1 MLIQKGYSA
10 GDVVCFK
17 LVTGD
22 ETIARLVEE
31 TPDAYVVSK
40 PCTVIP
46 SQQGIGLMQSL
57 FSADINSN
65 ITLNKSHVLMH
76 SPVVDQLVSHY
87 IQTTTGIQPVTKG
100 GIIT

>member
-17 LVTGD
+17 LVG
-22 ETIARLVEE
+22 EEIVAKIVEE
-31 TPDAYVVSK
+31 TADHYVLSK
-40 PCTVIP
+40 PCTVVP

-57 FSADINSN
+57 ISADINNN
-65 ITLNKSHVLMH
+65 ITLNKSHVVMH
-76 SPVVDQLVSHY
+76 SAVITDIENHY
-87 IQTTTGIQPVTKG
+87 IRTTTGIQPVTKG

>member
-1 MLIQKGYSA
+1 MLIQKGYNT

-17 LVTGD
+17 LVNGD
-22 ETIARLVEE
+22 ETIAKLVEE
-31 TPDAYVVSK
+31 TPDAYIINK

-46 SQQGIGLMQSL
+46 SQQGIGLIQSM
-57 FSADINSN
+57 FSAELNTN

-76 SPVVDQLVSHY
+76 GPVIDQLVSHY